1 MFRKFTIKKVAF
13 SSFVQLPSGDT
24 DLRRYDGFYLIFG
37 FRFNKNTSMNIK
49 NLIRQ
54 NIKNL
59 APYASARHEFTG
71 EASVFLDANENPFDT
86 GFNRYPDPLQHAVK
100 ERISKIKKIGTE
112 HIFLGNGSD
121 EAIDLLMRIFCEP
134 RVDEIMILP
143 PTYGMYQVSASISDI
158 GIKTVELTHD
168 FQPYVDAILAISDE
182 KTKILFLC
190 SPNNP
195 TANSFELETM
205 EHLVKHF
212 KGIVVI
218 DEAYIDFAAQ
228 ESCMNWI
235 GKYPNLV
242 ILQTFSKAWGLAG
255 IRLGM
260 AFASIEIIDLLNKVK
275 PPYNINQLTQQVALQ
290 SLENQGQTQTY
301 IKEILKER
309 LLLKNELE
317 ALKMVLKT
325 YPTDANFILAKF
337 ENPRKVYDFL
347 ATKGVVVRDRSKV
360 VLCDD
365 CLRITVGTKAEN
377 ELLLRELK
385 NFRHRFS

>member
-1 MFRKFTIKKVAF
+1 
-13 SSFVQLPSGDT
+13 
-24 DLRRYDGFYLIFG
+24 
-37 FRFNKNTSMNIK
+37 MNIQ

-71 EASVFLDANENPFDT
+71 DASVFLDANENPFDT
-86 GFNRYPDPLQHAVK
+86 GFNRYPDPLQYAVK
-100 ERISKIKKIGTE
+100 ERISKIKNIGTE

-121 EAIDLLMRIFCEP
+121 EAIDLLMRVFCEP
-134 RVDEIMILP
+134 RIDEIMILP

-158 GIKTVELTHD
+158 GIKEVPLTVD
-168 FQPYVDAILAISDE
+168 FQPNMDEILAKAND

-212 KGIVVI
+212 NGIVVI
-218 DEAYIDFAAQ
+218 DEAYIDFSEQ
-228 ESCMNWI
+228 ESRMNWI
-235 GKYPNLV
+235 EKYPNLV

-260 AFASIEIIDLLNKVK
+260 AFASAEIIDLLNKVK
-275 PPYNINQLTQQVALQ
+275 PPYNINQLTQEIALQ
-290 SLENQGQTQTY
+290 ALENQGQTQTY
-301 IKEILKER
+301 IKQILKER
-309 LLLKNELE
+309 LLLKSTLE
-317 ALKMVLKT
+317 GLRIVIET

-337 ENPRKVYDFL
+337 ENPQKVYDFL
-347 ATKGVVVRDRSKV
+347 VSKGIIVRDRSKV
-360 VLCDD
+360 ILCDD
-365 CLRITVGTKAEN
+365 CLRITVGTKVEN
-377 ELLLRELK
+377 ELLINELN
-385 NFRHRFS
+385 NFDTNFYEFH